1 MNAKKFLIEMTI
13 TASVTFVVAA
23 IVTYLYSYF
32 VHGIGIVN
40 WETAFDM
47 AIILGII
54 LPLSQT
60 RSDKSSLK

>member
-1 MNAKKFLIEMTI
+1 MNAKQFLIEMTT

>member
-1 MNAKKFLIEMTI
+1 MTI

-23 IVTYLYSYF
+23 VVTYLYNYL
-32 VHGIGIVN
+32 VHGNGIIN
-40 WETAFDM
+40 WETAVDM

-60 RSDKSSLK
+60 RSDKSSLN

>member
-1 MNAKKFLIEMTI
+1 MNAKQFLIEMTT

-60 RSDKSSLK
+60 HSDKSSLK

>member
-1 MNAKKFLIEMTI
+1 MNAKQFLIEMTT

-54 LPLSQT
+54 LPLSQI